1 MPEAQKKMPI
11 PWLKYDVGHSPQM
24 HLDVFSSV
32 TGTGMVFAHWRFMC
46 SQAFLFNVM
55 RASISLFAALEREK
69 ERTTDV
75 ECGRTGA
82 AYADVRQT
90 STPESYAGR
99 SRNRVHIARLFALE
113 TFIRCCESGAYDASP
128 PSQDQKR
135 TMKVLITGASGLLG
149 SALLREASKQ
159 GTTSVAA
166 YNSRPLHGGLQM
178 DITQHEQVR
187 AAINDV
193 APDYVIHAAAFTNVD
208 ACEVEP
214 RRAWDINALGTK
226 HVVDACNEQSVKVVY
241 ISTDFVF
248 DGENGPYSEDHPTH
262 PINVYGESKL
272 AGERFTLAHSGNA
285 VARVCVL
292 YGPDHPNF
300 VTWVI
305 DSLRANAPINVV
317 NDQYN
322 TPTYVGNCARALLR
336 MCELGLTGVYHVSG
350 REQVNRYDFA
360 CAIADV
366 FGLNEKLINVTTTDT
381 LRQRARRPMN
391 SSLSVEKAERAL
403 KMRLANVREGLTL
416 LRDEWR

>member
-1 MPEAQKKMPI
+1 
-11 PWLKYDVGHSPQM
+11 
-24 HLDVFSSV
+24 
-32 TGTGMVFAHWRFMC
+32 
-46 SQAFLFNVM
+46 M
-55 RASISLFAALEREK
+55 R
-69 ERTTDV
+69 
-75 ECGRTGA
+75 
-82 AYADVRQT
+82 
-90 STPESYAGR
+90 
-99 SRNRVHIARLFALE
+99 IARLFALE
-113 TFIRCCESGAYDASP
+113 TFIRRCESGAYDASAR
-128 PSQDQKR
+128 SQDQKR

-159 GTTSVAA
+159 GTTSVAV

-187 AAINDV
+187 AAIKDV

-214 RRAWDINALGTK
+214 KRAWDVNALGTK
-226 HVVDACNEQSVKVVY
+226 HVVDACNEQGAKVVY
-241 ISTDFVF
+241 ISTDYVF
-248 DGENGPYSEDHPTH
+248 DGENGPYSEDYPTH

-272 AGERFTLAHSGNA
+272 AGERFALARSGNA

-292 YGPDHPNF
+292 YGFDQPNF

-336 MCELGLTGVYHVSG
+336 MCELGVTGVYHVSG
-350 REQVNRYDFA
+350 REEVNRYDFA

-381 LRQRARRPMN
+381 LQQRARRPLN

-403 KMRLANVREGLTL
+403 GMRLANVREGLTL

>member
-1 MPEAQKKMPI
+1 
-11 PWLKYDVGHSPQM
+11 
-24 HLDVFSSV
+24 
-32 TGTGMVFAHWRFMC
+32 
-46 SQAFLFNVM
+46 M
-55 RASISLFAALEREK
+55 R
-69 ERTTDV
+69 
-75 ECGRTGA
+75 
-82 AYADVRQT
+82 
-90 STPESYAGR
+90 
-99 SRNRVHIARLFALE
+99 IARLFAPE
-113 TFIRCCESGAYDASP
+113 TFIRRCESETYDAS
-128 PSQDQKR
+128 SRSLDQKR
-135 TMKVLITGASGLLG
+135 TMRVLITGASGLLG

-159 GTTSVAA
+159 GATSVAA
-166 YNSRPLHGGLQM
+166 YNTRPLHGGLQM

-187 AAINDV
+187 AAIKDV

-214 RRAWDINALGTK
+214 KRAWDVNALGTK
-226 HVVDACNEQSVKVVY
+226 HVVDACNEQGAKVVY
-241 ISTDFVF
+241 VSTDYVF

-292 YGPDHPNF
+292 YGFGHPNF

-336 MCELGLTGVYHVSG
+336 MCELGVTGVYHVSG
-350 REQVNRYDFA
+350 REEVNRYDFA

-381 LRQRARRPMN
+381 LQQRARRPLN

-403 KMRLANVREGLTL
+403 GMRLANVREGLTL